1 MKWTDPAKTGLALP
15 VANPGTT
22 FTWIINLIVAVLK
35 PIMAVLT
42 PMLRDELSGVLTD
55 FYKKAASSASPWDD
69 FLAEFL
75 LKILGIPI
83 PTE

>member
-1 MKWTDPAKTGLALP
+1 MKWTDPAKTGLARP

-42 PMLRDELSGVLTD
+42 PMLRDALQEALLN
-55 FYKKAASSASPWDD
+55 FYHQAEASSSPWDD